1 MMEGIFSTT
10 VKFTPEDILKHFKN
24 VSLRAISIYSVTF
37 GDYYILT
44 EPYIIFQL
52 LLHYLQQLH
61 PYSLFSKQ

>member
-1 MMEGIFSTT
+1 MMEGIFSKN
-10 VKFTPEDILKHFKN
+10 VKFTPE
-24 VSLRAISIYSVTF
+24 AISIYSVTF